1 MKLRYMKYVSL
12 ALGLCFLL
20 SMFSSCRSRLQDALE
35 SAENSGGNG
44 TCVGVF
50 QESIQIH

>member
-35 SAENSGGNG
+35 SAGENRAEMERVLEYFKNDPD
-44 TCVGVF
+44 T
-50 QESIQIH
+50 